1 MEYQGGM
8 PIVLL
13 TTKTMTHSEEQELL
27 ELTRQ
32 NNMLLRAILRF
43 VQHDEANDFMT
54 NIVANLVAN
63 KIEGNTY
70 VQRSNRIS

>member
-1 MEYQGGM
+1 
-8 PIVLL
+8 
-13 TTKTMTHSEEQELL
+13 MTRSEEQELL

-32 NNMLLRAILRF
+32 NNELLRAILRF

-63 KIEGNTY
+63 KMEGNTY
-70 VQRSNRIS
+70 VQRSNRVS